1 MEAAASP
8 VTQHTTISLFPTDD
22 YSVGGTGHIGGA
34 VLDQLLQKYADAK
47 VKALVRDEAKASR
60 LSAKYPSVE
69 TIVGTTTD
77 LEVLE
82 KASKEADIVINTSPD
97 ITHDAGIKAILSGLK
112 ARGGPKPYYIH
123 TSGASLIWDE
133 PTGAKEA
140 RWWDDI
146 ADIQDINGFR
156 GEAHTHAVTD
166 KIVRD
171 AAPDVNVAIVS
182 PGFVGG
188 MSPSEE
194 HPTPITTPAIF
205 LTARAFK
212 SGWHIDQGENIH
224 TWIDV
229 ADLAKMFLV
238 LVDKATAELSGTAG
252 SEPFAVWGPEAY
264 YFGVSESITFA
275 AFMKA
280 LAPVL
285 QAQGVI
291 ASAEVK
297 SVSVTEAAR
306 ASIAGSDYDPDAPP
320 PALDS
325 WAMHIAIMY
334 GINMRVKSTRM
345 EKLGWKADKGSI
357 VGSFDEVVAEF
368 IKREK
373 ASA

>member
-1 MEAAASP
+1 M
-8 VTQHTTISLFPTDD
+8 VNIFF
-22 YSVGGTGHIGGA
+22 VGGTGHIGGA

-47 VKALVRDEAKASR
+47 VKALVRDEAKGSR
-60 LSAKYPSVE
+60 LVAKYPSVE
-69 TIVGTTTD
+69 VIVGTTTD
-77 LEVLE
+77 LELLE
-82 KASKEADIVINTSPD
+82 KASKEADIVVNTSPD

-112 ARGGPKPYYIH
+112 ARGGPNKPYYIH

-133 PTGAKEA
+133 PTGSKDAH
-140 RWWDDI
+140 WWDDI
-146 ADIQDINGFR
+146 TDVQDIIGFK
-156 GEAHTHAVTD
+156 GEAYTHAVTD

-171 AAPDVNVAIVS
+171 GASDVNVAIVS

-188 MSPSEE
+188 MSPSIE

-212 SGWHIDQGENIH
+212 SGWQIDQGENIH
-224 TWIDV
+224 AWIDV
-229 ADLAKMFLV
+229 SDLAKIFII
-238 LVDKATAELSGTAG
+238 LVDKATAELAGTAV
-252 SEPFAVWGPEAY
+252 SAPFPLWGPEAY
-264 YFGVSESITFA
+264 YFGVGENISFA
-275 AFMKA
+275 DFMQG

-285 QAQGVI
+285 KDQGVI
-291 ASAEVK
+291 GSAEIK

-334 GINMRVKSTRM
+334 GINMRLKPSRA
-345 EKLGWKADKGSI
+345 EQLGWKADKGS
-357 VGSFDEVVAEF
+357 VVESFPQVVAEF
-368 IKREK
+368 LKNEK